1 MTQIDNVK
9 RYMKE
14 KGVFTLPELQLRFGI
29 SYLAVRKLIAE
40 MLKNET
46 VKADGDSYRFRP
58 PSADNPA
65 EYWLFLSEE
74 ERIKRVKS
82 RFENYTYLY
91 ARNSQPDEPDE
102 LLYKALWVCLQS
114 DSASASLIQR
124 KMGIPYAR
132 ADKIISWMEKMEYVS
147 KAFGPMSRRLLVCKD
162 EYIFTYGDPDNPVL
176 KPEFTDEPQSSDS
189 DGEDGEDL
197 CAQFGIELDE
207 DDDDE
212 FADEIRPLHDFDID
226 LGDDDEDDDD
236 EDDEEDDDDAKRP
249 TVHESFARFRRRLE
263 AMQMKREIRENPDN
277 KDRIEE
283 LFRSR
288 ADEVKKNEAEKTESV
303 GHLASVLGFV
313 SGKRQRPVTGE
324 SEPEHN
330 LWPNEKEFADAV
342 MERLKRLI
350 RTDEKMARAG
360 AIKKAELYLEAV
372 RDTHDGKML
381 QLYERLVYE
390 LKACSNYLYNQLRKQ
405 VWED

>member
-14 KGVFTLPELQLRFGI
+14 KGVFTLPELQLKFGI
-29 SYLAVRKLIAE
+29 SYLAVRKLVAE

-46 VKADGDSYRFRP
+46 AEAVGDGYRFRP
-58 PSADNPA
+58 PSADSPA
-65 EYWLFLSEE
+65 EYCLFLSEE
-74 ERIKRVKS
+74 ERIERVKS
-82 RFENYTYLY
+82 RFENCRYLC
-91 ARNSQPDEPDE
+91 ARNSQPDESDE
-102 LLYKALWVCLQS
+102 LLYKALWICLQS
-114 DSASASLIQR
+114 NCASASFIQR

-162 EYIFTYGDPDNPVL
+162 EYIFTYGNPDNPVL
-176 KPEFTDEPQSSDS
+176 KPEFADEPQSSDS
-189 DGEDGEDL
+189 DGEDSEDL
-197 CAQFGIELDE
+197 CARFGIELDE

-212 FADEIRPLHDFDID
+212 FADEIRPLRDFEVD
-226 LGDDDEDDDD
+226 LGDDEDDEDDEDDDD
-236 EDDEEDDDDAKRP
+236 DGHP

-263 AMQMKREIRENPDN
+263 AMQRIREERENPDN
-277 KDRIEE
+277 RDGIEE

-288 ADEVKKNEAEKTESV
+288 ADEAKKNEADKTESV

-342 MERLKRLI
+342 MERLKKLI